1 MEELVKK
8 AKEDDEAFDEL
19 INSMKNDLYC
29 IARTRLDN
37 LDDIADAI
45 QDTILTCYKN
55 IQKLK
60 NNKVFKT
67 WLIKILI
74 SKCNN
79 IYNKKKKYNIS
90 IEENEMDKYIEVND
104 NLEKMNFEMF
114 IRNLSLDEQT
124 ILTLYYYSGYTT
136 KEIGHI
142 MGKNENTIKTKIR
155 RAKDKLREEYGG
167 ELYERN

>member
-1 MEELVKK
+1 MYILKMEEVKLEELVKK

-29 IARTRLDN
+29 LARTRLNN
-37 LDDIADAI
+37 LDDMADAI

-104 NLEKMNFEMF
+104 NLEKIN
-114 IRNLSLDEQT
+114 
-124 ILTLYYYSGYTT
+124 
-136 KEIGHI
+136 
-142 MGKNENTIKTKIR
+142 
-155 RAKDKLREEYGG
+155 
-167 ELYERN
+167 

>member
-1 MEELVKK
+1 MEELVKR

-19 INSMKNDLYC
+19 IKSMKKDLYC
-29 IARTRLDN
+29 IARTRLNN
-37 LDDIADAI
+37 LDDMADAI
-45 QDTILTCYKN
+45 QDTILTCYKE
-55 IQKLK
+55 IHKLK
-60 NNKVFKT
+60 NNKLFKA

-90 IEENEMDKYIEVND
+90 IEENEIDKFVKVDD
-104 NLEKMNFEMF
+104 NLDKINFEMF
-114 IRNLSLDEQT
+114 IRNLTSDEQT

-136 KEIGHI
+136 KEISKI
-142 MGKNENTIKTKIR
+142 MRKNENTIKTKIR
-155 RAKDKLREEYGG
+155 RAKNKLREEYGG

>member
-8 AKEDDEAFDEL
+8 AKENDEAFDEL
-19 INSMKNDLYC
+19 INSIKSDLYC
-29 IARTRLDN
+29 IARTRLSN
-37 LDDIADAI
+37 MDDIADAI

-55 IQKLK
+55 IKKLK
-60 NNKVFKT
+60 NDKVFKP

-74 SKCNN
+74 SRCNN

-90 IEENEMDKYIEVND
+90 IEENEMDKYIEVQD
-104 NLEKMNFEMF
+104 NLEKIDFEMF
-114 IRNLSLDEQT
+114 IKNLSPDEQT

-142 MGKNENTIKTKIR
+142 MRKNENTIKTKIR
-155 RAKDKLREEYGG
+155 RAKDKLRQEYGG

>member
-1 MEELVKK
+1 
-8 AKEDDEAFDEL
+8 
-19 INSMKNDLYC
+19 
-29 IARTRLDN
+29 
-37 LDDIADAI
+37 
-45 QDTILTCYKN
+45 
-55 IQKLK
+55 
-60 NNKVFKT
+60 
-67 WLIKILI
+67 
-74 SKCNN
+74 
-79 IYNKKKKYNIS
+79 
-90 IEENEMDKYIEVND
+90 MDKYIEVND

-167 ELYERN
+167 ELHERN